1 MACFIQIAEPPADYL
16 GTATLFEY
24 TNSDG
29 SHVRTNCG
37 QAAAATFLTFQGRLA
52 PGAERAH
59 QVMAEIERHH
69 PPDNLGGAF
78 GTSRRRVIR
87 ICKAFGQEVWP
98 IQGEGA
104 LKSRLGRQQAV
115 IVMLG
120 VPAGKF
126 LGFDLPGGHWMVAY
140 GYDAE
145 HIYLTNWGKMSWQAF
160 RAGWAALVPRLIGMR
175 FRGLATPIST

>member
-1 MACFIQIAEPPADYL
+1 MAGFIHVGEPPADYL
-16 GTATLFEY
+16 GTAAIFEY

-37 QAAAATFLTFQGRLA
+37 QAAAATFLTFHGRLA
-52 PGAERAH
+52 PGAEQAH
-59 QVMAEIERHH
+59 QVMAEIERYH
-69 PPDNLGGAF
+69 PPDNLGGVL

-87 ICKAFGQEVWP
+87 ICRAFGQAVLPIRGEV
-98 IQGEGA
+98 A
-104 LKSRLGRQQAV
+104 LKSRLGRQHPV

-120 VPAGKF
+120 VPAGRF
-126 LGFDLPGGHWMVAY
+126 HGFELPGGHWMVAY

-145 HIYLTNWGKMSWQAF
+145 HIYLTNWGRMSWQEF

-175 FRGLATPIST
+175 FRGLAAVWL